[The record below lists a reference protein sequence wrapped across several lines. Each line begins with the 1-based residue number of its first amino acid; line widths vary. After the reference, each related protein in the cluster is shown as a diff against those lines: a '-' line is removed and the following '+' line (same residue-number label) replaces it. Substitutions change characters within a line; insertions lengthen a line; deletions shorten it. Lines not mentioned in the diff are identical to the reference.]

1 MNVYDLLTERG
12 FIAQSTHPNEARE
25 LLGRESVAFYI
36 GFDPTSD
43 SLTAGG
49 FIQIMTL
56 MHMQRAGHVP
66 IVLMGAGTV
75 MVGDPSGR
83 SDIRKMMTR
92 DTIEYNK
99 SKIQAQIGKFIDF
112 NAGRAIVVD
121 NSDWLLTLN
130 YIDFIRE
137 YGVHFS
143 VNRMLAAE
151 CYKSR
156 LEEGL
161 TFFEMNYMIM
171 QSYDFLELY
180 RKYNCKLQM
189 GGNDQWSNI
198 ISGVELTRRVDQ
210 GEVFGITS
218 HLLLDSTGGKMGKS
232 LKGAIYLDA
241 DKTSP
246 YEFFQYWRNIE
257 DASVEKCLRLLTF
270 MPLDEVAKLA
280 SLPGSEI
287 NKAKERLAYELTM
300 LVHGKDEADKAL
312 QAAKALFSGEAE
324 GGSIPT
330 SEMASADFEKGMHI
344 IDLLERTGLIPTRS
358 EGRRLIQQGG
368 IRING
373 ILIEATDH
381 IVGLADF
388 SDNQLMIKKGKKV
401 FHRVS
406 TVPKL

>member
-12 FIAQSTHPNEARE
+12 FIAQSTHPDEVRT
-25 LLGRESVAFYI
+25 LLGKESVKFYI

-56 MHMQRAGHVP
+56 MHMQRAGHIP

-112 NAGRAIVVD
+112 SNGRAIVVD
-121 NSDWLLTLN
+121 NSDWLLNLN
-130 YIDFIRE
+130 YVNFIRE

-171 QSYDFLELY
+171 QSYDFLALY

-198 ISGVELTRRVDQ
+198 IGGVELARRVDR

-241 DKTSP
+241 EKTSP

-270 MPLDEVAKLA
+270 MPLDEVAKWA
-280 SLPGSEI
+280 ALPGSEI
-287 NKAKERLAYELTM
+287 NKAKEVLAYELTK
-300 LVHGKDEADKAL
+300 LVHGEDEADKAI
-312 QAAKALFSGEAE
+312 QAAKALFAGEAE

-330 SEMASADFEKGMHI
+330 SKMTASDFENDMPI

-368 IRING
+368 IRVNDMLVEAINHTVR
-373 ILIEATDH
+373 LN
-381 IVGLADF
+381 DF

-401 FHRVS
+401 FHRVQ
-406 TVPKL
+406 L

>member
-12 FIAQSTHPNEARE
+12 FIAQSTHPDEVRE
-25 LLGRESVAFYI
+25 LLGRESVTFYI

-56 MHMQRAGHVP
+56 MHMQRAGHRP
-66 IVLMGAGTV
+66 IALMGAGTV

-112 NAGRAIVVD
+112 NNDRAIVAD
-121 NSDWLLTLN
+121 NSDWLLNLN
-130 YIDFIRE
+130 YVDFIRE

-198 ISGVELTRRVDQ
+198 IAGVELTRRVDR

-218 HLLLDSTGGKMGKS
+218 HLLLDSTGQKMGKS
-232 LKGAIYLDA
+232 LKGAVYLDA
-241 DKTSP
+241 EKTSP

-270 MPLDEVAKLA
+270 MPLDEVALLS
-280 SLPGSEI
+280 SLPGSEL
-287 NKAKERLAYELTM
+287 NTAKERLAYEITK
-300 LVHGKDEADKAL
+300 LVHGEAEADKAL
-312 QAAKALFSGEAE
+312 QAAKALFAGAAE

-330 SEMASADFEKGMHI
+330 SKMDTADFESGMSI
-344 IDLLERTGLIPTRS
+344 INLLERTGLIPTRS

-368 IRING
+368 IRVNDM
-373 ILIEATDH
+373 LIETIDH
-381 IVGLADF
+381 TVNQSDF
-388 SDNQLMIKKGKKV
+388 RDNQLMIKKGKKT
-401 FHRVS
+401 FHKVQI
-406 TVPKL
+406 

>member
-12 FIAQSTHPNEARE
+12 FIAQSTHPAEVRE
-25 LLGRESVAFYI
+25 LLGRESTTFYI

-56 MHMQRAGHVP
+56 MHMQRAGHRP
-66 IVLMGAGTV
+66 LVLMGAGTV

-92 DTIEYNK
+92 ETIEYNK
-99 SKIQAQIGKFIDF
+99 SKIQAQIGKFISFEDD
-112 NAGRAIVVD
+112 RAIVVD
-121 NSDWLLTLN
+121 NADWLLDLK
-130 YIDFIRE
+130 YVEFIRE

-143 VNRMLAAE
+143 VNRMLAAD

-156 LEEGL
+156 LEDGL

-198 ISGVELTRRVDQ
+198 IGGVELTRRVDQ

-218 HLLLDSTGGKMGKS
+218 HLLLDSSGGKMGKS
-232 LKGAIYLDA
+232 LTGAIYLDA
-241 DKTSP
+241 EKTSP

-270 MPLDEVAKLA
+270 MPLDEVAKWAALT
-280 SLPGSEI
+280 GSEI
-287 NKAKERLAYELTM
+287 NKAKEVLAYEITK
-300 LVHGKDEADKAL
+300 LVHGEEEADKAL
-312 QAAKALFSGEAE
+312 QAAKALFAGAAE

-330 SEMASADFEKGMHI
+330 TKMAAADFENGMPI
-344 IDLLERTGLIPTRS
+344 IELLENTGLIPTRS

-368 IRING
+368 VRINDV
-373 ILIEATDH
+373 LIESIDH
-381 IVGLADF
+381 LVSLSDF
-388 SDNQLMIKKGKKV
+388 SDNQLMVKKGRKV
-401 FHRVS
+401 FHRVQ
-406 TVPKL
+406 L